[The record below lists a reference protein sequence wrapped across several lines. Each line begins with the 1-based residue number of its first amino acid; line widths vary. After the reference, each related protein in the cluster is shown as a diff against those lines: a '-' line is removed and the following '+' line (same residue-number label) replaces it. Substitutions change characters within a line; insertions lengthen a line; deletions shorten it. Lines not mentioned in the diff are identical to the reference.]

1 MASAAEEEEEVVVV
15 AGAGAC
21 ACAEEPAPSSLEA
34 GGGGPGG
41 GAPGGGAPGGDSGA
55 PGGGA
60 PGGGTPGGGDTGGGD
75 TGGGDTGGGGSPDG
89 APASS
94 SSPNDSS
101 SEPLIII
108 PTPEQDAAAS
118 SLKSQG
124 NALYAQQNYADA
136 LASYVS
142 ALQELP
148 PKASG
153 TTAASI
159 HNNTAMCH
167 IKLEQWEDAKES
179 CTLALA
185 AEPSNAKAL
194 LRRSLARERL
204 DDLPGA
210 HDDAEAAVQAATATD
225 ALHTEAKRTA
235 ARLKPLADER
245 REAMKEEVMG
255 QLKDL
260 GNSVLGWFGMSVD
273 DFKAEKDPSSGSYS
287 ISFQPGGGG
296 GGGGAA

>member
-1 MASAAEEEEEVVVV
+1 MASAAAEEEEVVVV
-15 AGAGAC
+15 AGAC
-21 ACAEEPAPSSLEA
+21 ACAEEPAPSLEA
-34 GGGGPGG
+34 GGGAGDSGASGG
-41 GAPGGGAPGGDSGA
+41 DSGAPGGDSGA
-55 PGGGA
+55 P
-60 PGGGTPGGGDTGGGD
+60 
-75 TGGGDTGGGGSPDG
+75 GGGGSPDG

-273 DFKAEKDPSSGSYS
+273 DFKAEKDPGTGSYS